1 MTNKQTDAIEAAD
14 APMSMKEQC
23 AEIALTKHGGDGGWV
38 SGDYNHGM
46 RDAGVRIANQ
56 IRALSDEPSERDLLE
71 GKYHL
76 GDRLTKVSGAS
87 WTGHVVGFY
96 RSTLT
101 EIGYAIESENEPGS
115 VQIYP
120 EKALTKITSHLEKG
134 KADGYTT

>member
-1 MTNKQTDAIEAAD
+1 MHLY
-14 APMSMKEQC
+14 KETLDSPVRSISK
-23 AEIALTKHGGDGGWV
+23 AEHEEIRRIKRCMHPV
-38 SGDYNHGM
+38 SGDVEDLITY
-46 RDAGVRIANQ
+46 VREIIA

-134 KADGYTT
+134 KADG